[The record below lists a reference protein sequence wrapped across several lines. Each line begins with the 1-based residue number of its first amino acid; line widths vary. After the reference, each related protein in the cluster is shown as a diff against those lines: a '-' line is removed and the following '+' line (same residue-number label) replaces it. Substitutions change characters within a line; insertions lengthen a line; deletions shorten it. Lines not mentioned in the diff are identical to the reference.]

1 MNGDAKSAREYSQA
15 APTQNTSNETFDGR
29 GITIGIRDSG
39 AGGLTVARCVKAV
52 LPAAQLL
59 YFADTAHVPYG
70 EKSAA
75 QVRHYALSIADFLI
89 SRGAQM
95 LIFACNTSSAI
106 ALDDA
111 RRKFSQPVLG
121 TIQPGARA
129 ALDETRNGRI
139 GIIAT
144 AATVSSGVYSRT
156 IHKLNR
162 ETFCCEVACPA
173 FVPLVESENV
183 CGKAARAAAKE
194 YLAPLLESEV
204 DCVVLGCTH
213 YPLLLPVLRE
223 AAPQMR
229 FVDPAQA
236 VAQEAAQIAR
246 VLAPQENAETRD
258 VFFASGERDG
268 LRHWIAQLLPQ
279 DGAIEIQRAPVFDL

>member
-1 MNGDAKSAREYSQA
+1 MPREYSHKATSQV
-15 APTQNTSNETFDGR
+15 APAETFDGR

-39 AGGLTVARCVKAV
+39 AGGLTVARCVKSV

-89 SRGAQM
+89 SRGAHM

-111 RRKFSQPVLG
+111 RRKFSQPILG
-121 TIQPGARA
+121 TIEPGARA
-129 ALDETRNGRI
+129 ALQETRNGRI

-156 IHKLNR
+156 IGKLKR
-162 ETFCCEVACPA
+162 DMFCREVACPA

-183 CGKAARAAAKE
+183 CGPAARAAARE
-194 YLAPLLESEV
+194 YLAPLLQAEV
-204 DCVVLGCTH
+204 DCVILGCTH

-236 VAQEAAQIAR
+236 VAQEAAQVAR
-246 VLAPQENAETRD
+246 VLASQTGAAARD
-258 VFFASGERDG
+258 IFFASGERDG

-279 DGAIEIQRAPVFDL
+279 DGEIEIQRAPIFDL